1 MLLFNNFQTSRI
13 FWKKNKNKNVQYAI
27 LVHLTF
33 LVLTFLLPF
42 LKNWSNKLNFYW
54 HWCFL
59 NYLLQNPKYISKLK
73 PHSRQK
79 FHNQFEPILS
89 NKNCMFSST
98 QTGRLSMT
106 VLAASLSKRF
116 LCSCPKS
123 DPYAIPTQYSLNV
136 RRHFF
141 CLFVQYNT
149 YGHEDQCRRTLGIV
163 LSVTCIISEVPLWEL
178 LPAINKCLMS
188 GSFVHIIVY

>member
-89 NKNCMFSST
+89 NKN
-98 QTGRLSMT
+98 LS
-106 VLAASLSKRF
+106 VCLAVHRQDDCRWLSW
-116 LCSCPKS
+116 LPAWVNDS
-123 DPYAIPTQYSLNV
+123 YALVPRVTHMPFQLSIHWTFGDI
-136 RRHFF
+136 FF
-141 CLFVQYNT
+141 VCLFNIT
-149 YGHEDQCRRTLGIV
+149 HMDMKT
-163 LSVTCIISEVPLWEL
+163 SVDER
-178 LPAINKCLMS
+178 
-188 GSFVHIIVY
+188 